1 MKDFLHIKIGR
12 LSVLLFI
19 MPLLSITTM
28 AQNKEMQEFKVDSIL
43 YMYYQ
48 QCKAT
53 IQSPVVLSMC
63 DTLYEMSR
71 TRHDQRMQAVALST
85 KLDYYY
91 FKGQEDS
98 IAIWTERVKDFARI
112 TNQPKYY
119 YFAWGKRL
127 ILFYIKSGKFNT
139 ALYEAQ
145 NMLKEAQL
153 EDNKEGIAYCYDCMG
168 DIYII
173 KRLNQQALDNK
184 LKAIEMTE
192 TYHLDTYNLHS
203 KYMSIAKL
211 YCEIGQPEKASKAM
225 KDAEKYIRSPFQ
237 MLDQKL
243 QFVIYYLT
251 IKQPEKAEVALK
263 EAEEMFEHDKTFV
276 NKRKN
281 LLVTQESFYK
291 HTRQYQKALKA
302 QDALDE
308 VIDKM
313 GEKQLNLQIILRKGQ
328 LYYYMKQKELAAD
341 YLYDY
346 ITQADSINEINEQ
359 AAVTEFSSLLNLEKI
374 KIEKK
379 ELELKAKEAQ
389 LKHNRSFIL
398 SLAITLLIVIIL
410 FYREFHLNTK
420 LKVSKKQLLQKN
432 QELTDSEENLRKAK
446 DRAEKASSMKT
457 SFIRNMTHEIRTPL
471 NSIVGFS
478 QIISSQYQE
487 DEEVHEFA
495 NIIGDNS
502 DKLLKLIDDVLNLSD
517 LESGEK
523 LILKDTNINTCC
535 KQSLE
540 KVKDSIRQG
549 VELKFQPPCDELI
562 IRTDGAAVSNILFNL
577 LHNAAKF
584 TETGSITLD
593 YALSE
598 NQDKLYIT
606 VTDTGIGIPE
616 DKQEEIFE
624 RFTKVSSFSQGCG
637 LGLPLSKLLA
647 QKLGGNLTIDKTSKS
662 GSRFIITLPVG

>member
-19 MPLLSITTM
+19 MQLISITAM

-63 DTLYEMSR
+63 DTLFEMSKAK
-71 TRHDQRMQAVALST
+71 HDQRMQAVALST

-98 IAIWTERVKDFARI
+98 IGVWTERVKDFARI
-112 TNQPKYY
+112 TDQPKYY

-145 NMLKEAQL
+145 NMLKEAQK

-192 TYHLDTYNLHS
+192 TYQLDNYNLHS

-211 YCEIGQPEKASKAM
+211 YCEIGQPEKASETM
-225 KDAEKYIRSPFQ
+225 KNAEKYIRSPFQ

-243 QFVIYYLT
+243 QSVIYYLT
-251 IKQPEKAEVALK
+251 IKQPEKAEIALK
-263 EAEEMFEHDKTFV
+263 EAEAMFKHDKTFV

-291 HTRQYQKALKA
+291 HTRQYHKALKA

-432 QELTDSEENLRKAK
+432 QELTESEENLRKAK
-446 DRAEKASSMKT
+446 DRAEKASRMKT

-535 KQSLE
+535 KLSLE

-562 IRTDGAAVSNILFNL
+562 IRTDGTAVSNILFNL

-584 TETGSITLD
+584 TETGTITLD
-593 YALSE
+593 YTLSE

-616 DKQEEIFE
+616 EKQEEIFE

-647 QKLGGNLTIDKTSKS
+647 QELGGNLTIDKTNKS
-662 GSRFIITLPVG
+662 GSRFILTLPIG